1 MLGRR
6 LGRRFL
12 VSHGPRIG
20 VTPPRLARVDGFFD
34 RHGAKAILVG
44 RFVGIVRAVAPFLA
58 GASGM
63 RLRAFLPWSLLGTA
77 AWAATFTLVG
87 YIFHASFSAAADYVA
102 HGAFGLAVVAARRA
116 RMAGAP
122 FATIPGVTTPAELA
136 RDPDERGEEIVSVLA
151 DAFGDLIEADERAF
165 RHKFRKMAA
174 SPFAFYRGSAP
185 LFYADLVRLEDPWA
199 DERTSRIWIQGD
211 LHAENFGTYM
221 DSAGILVFDVND
233 FDEAYLGHFTW
244 DLRRMAASLAL
255 LGFAK
260 ALSDE
265 AIERMIETY
274 GRAYVEQ
281 VRAFATGERDS
292 EYRLTLD
299 NTDGVLNGV
308 LLRARLETRVS
319 LLDAATTVEG
329 AERHFSSG
337 AGVRRLEDDER
348 AEVEQ
353 AYEAYL
359 ETIPEIKRQ
368 HSVSYAVKDVIGRAG
383 FGIGSAGL
391 PAYSLLVEG
400 RTQALENDVVLS
412 MKQGNVAAPSRV
424 VDDQAIREYFEHPG
438 HRTAV
443 SQRALQAHAD
453 PWLGWCELRGTGQ
466 VVKEVSPYEADID
479 WDQVS
484 DLDEI
489 VELLDYLGQATAKVH
504 CVSDAGSE
512 QTLVE
517 FQTEEA
523 ILAVAGDREDEF
535 AADLVRFG
543 RAYGDLA
550 RDDHRRFVDAFRN
563 GRIPGVPAD

>member
-1 MLGRR
+1 
-6 LGRRFL
+6 
-12 VSHGPRIG
+12 
-20 VTPPRLARVDGFFD
+20 
-34 RHGAKAILVG
+34 
-44 RFVGIVRAVAPFLA
+44 
-58 GASGM
+58 
-63 RLRAFLPWSLLGTA
+63 
-77 AWAATFTLVG
+77 
-87 YIFHASFSAAADYVA
+87 
-102 HGAFGLAVVAARRA
+102 
-116 RMAGAP
+116 MAGAP

-136 RDPDERGEEIVSVLA
+136 TDDDERSESIVGVLA

-185 LFYADLVRLEDPWA
+185 LFYADVVRLEDPWA
-199 DERTSRIWIQGD
+199 DERTSRVWIQGD

-221 DSAGILVFDVND
+221 DAAGILVFDVND

-244 DLRRMAASLAL
+244 DVRRMAASLAL

-274 GRAYVEQ
+274 GRAYLEQ
-281 VRAFATGERDS
+281 VRAFSTGDRDS

-299 NTDGVLNGV
+299 NTDGVLHSV
-308 LLRARLETRVS
+308 LLRARLETRVG
-319 LLDAATTVEG
+319 LLEAATTVEG
-329 AERHFSSG
+329 AERHFSAG

-348 AEVEQ
+348 SEVEKG
-353 AYEAYL
+353 YEAYL

-424 VDDQAIREYFEHPG
+424 VDDKAIRDCFEHPG

-484 DLDEI
+484 DLDEMLS
-489 VELLDYLGQATAKVH
+489 LLVYLGQATAKVH

-512 QTLVE
+512 QELVD

-523 ILAVAGDREDEF
+523 IMAVVEGREDDF
-535 AADLVRFG
+535 AADLVAFG

-550 RDDHRRFVDAFRN
+550 RDDHRLFVDAFRN

>member
-1 MLGRR
+1 M
-6 LGRRFL
+6 
-12 VSHGPRIG
+12 
-20 VTPPRLARVDGFFD
+20 
-34 RHGAKAILVG
+34 
-44 RFVGIVRAVAPFLA
+44 
-58 GASGM
+58 
-63 RLRAFLPWSLLGTA
+63 
-77 AWAATFTLVG
+77 
-87 YIFHASFSAAADYVA
+87 
-102 HGAFGLAVVAARRA
+102 
-116 RMAGAP
+116 
-122 FATIPGVTTPAELA
+122 TTPADLS
-136 RDPDERGEEIVSVLA
+136 RDERGEEIVSVLA

-165 RHKFRKMAA
+165 RRKFRKMAA

-185 LFYADLVRLEDPWA
+185 LFYADVVQLEDPWA
-199 DERTSRIWIQGD
+199 DERTSRVWIQGD

-274 GRAYVEQ
+274 GRAYLAQ
-281 VRAFATGERDS
+281 VRAFSTGERDS
-292 EYRLTLD
+292 EYRLTLE
-299 NTDGVLNGV
+299 NTDGVLNSV
-308 LLRARLETRVS
+308 LLRARLETRVAM
-319 LLDAATTVEG
+319 LEAATTVE
-329 AERHFSSG
+329 AADRHFSSG

-348 AEVEQ
+348 GDVEQ

-359 ETIPEIKRQ
+359 DTIPEIKRQ

-412 MKQGNVAAPSRV
+412 MKQGNVAAASRV
-424 VDDQAIREYFEHPG
+424 VDDEAIRDYFEHPG

-453 PWLGWCELRGTGQ
+453 PWLGWCELRGVGQ

-479 WDQVS
+479 WDVVS

-489 VELLDYLGQATAKVH
+489 LDLLEHLGQATAKVH

-512 QTLVE
+512 QELVN

-523 ILAVAGDREDEF
+523 IMAVAEGREDEF
-535 AADLVRFG
+535 ASDLVEFG

-550 RDDHRRFVDAFRN
+550 RDDHRLFVDAFRN

>member
-1 MLGRR
+1 M
-6 LGRRFL
+6 
-12 VSHGPRIG
+12 
-20 VTPPRLARVDGFFD
+20 TTLADLSR
-34 RHGAKAILVG
+34 
-44 RFVGIVRAVAPFLA
+44 
-58 GASGM
+58 
-63 RLRAFLPWSLLGTA
+63 
-77 AWAATFTLVG
+77 
-87 YIFHASFSAAADYVA
+87 
-102 HGAFGLAVVAARRA
+102 
-116 RMAGAP
+116 
-122 FATIPGVTTPAELA
+122 
-136 RDPDERGEEIVSVLA
+136 DERGEEIVTVLA

-165 RHKFRKMAA
+165 RRKFRKMAA

-185 LFYADLVRLEDPWA
+185 LFYADVVRLEDPWA
-199 DERTSRIWIQGD
+199 DERTSRVWIQGD

-244 DLRRMAASLAL
+244 DVRRMAASLAL

-274 GRAYVEQ
+274 GRAYLEQ
-281 VRAFATGERDS
+281 VRLFATGDRDS
-292 EYRLTLD
+292 EYRLTLE
-299 NTDGVLNGV
+299 NTEGVLHAV
-308 LLRARLETRVS
+308 LLRARLETRVG

-329 AERHFSSG
+329 AERHFSS
-337 AGVRRLEDDER
+337 ASGVRRLEDDER

-359 ETIPEIKRQ
+359 ETIPEVKRQ
-368 HSVSYAVKDVIGRAG
+368 HSVSYSVKDVIGRAG

-424 VDDQAIREYFEHPG
+424 VDDAPIRDYFEHPG

-453 PWLGWCELRGTGQ
+453 PWLGWCELRGVGQ

-479 WDQVS
+479 WDVVS

-489 VELLDYLGQATAKVH
+489 LDLLEHLGQATAKVH

-512 QTLVE
+512 QELVD

-523 ILAVAGDREDEF
+523 IMTVAEGREDEF
-535 AADLVRFG
+535 ASDLVEFG
-543 RAYGDLA
+543 STYGELA
-550 RDDHRRFVDAFRN
+550 RDDHRLFVDAFRN